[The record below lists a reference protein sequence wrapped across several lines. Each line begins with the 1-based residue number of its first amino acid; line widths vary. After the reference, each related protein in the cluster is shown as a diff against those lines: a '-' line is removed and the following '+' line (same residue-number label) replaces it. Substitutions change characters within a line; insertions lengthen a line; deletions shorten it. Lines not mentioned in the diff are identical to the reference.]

1 MNDSVYDEHLV
12 FYVDFVDKGLAA
24 DDGHLEVLMSVF
36 VKILGERLVGAR
48 VLDLA
53 CGEGYLGRYL
63 ARAGARAIIGVDLSA
78 GLIKEATRRAD
89 SPDLAYQVD
98 DAQELLSV
106 PDASVD
112 VVVSQ
117 LAFMDIADHLRT
129 FRAVRR
135 VLTGSGVFVF
145 SILHPCF
152 DGSPFHWPDEPKYVL
167 DENGAPIALT
177 VRRYAGEGH
186 WKSGGTGVRGH
197 VGSHHRTLSTYIND
211 LSATGFCLERL
222 EEPVLPKVVDR
233 GPEAFR
239 AGLFSEIPLALVVS
253 AHAC

>member
-129 FRAVRR
+129 FRAVRSSTDR
-135 VLTGSGVFVF
+135 FGRLR
-145 SILHPCF
+145 L
-152 DGSPFHWPDEPKYVL
+152 L
-167 DENGAPIALT
+167 DP
-177 VRRYAGEGH
+177 
-186 WKSGGTGVRGH
+186 S
-197 VGSHHRTLSTYIND
+197 
-211 LSATGFCLERL
+211 
-222 EEPVLPKVVDR
+222 PVLRRQPV
-233 GPEAFR
+233 
-239 AGLFSEIPLALVVS
+239 PLARRAEVRPGRERCTHRSHRAPVRK
-253 AHAC
+253 